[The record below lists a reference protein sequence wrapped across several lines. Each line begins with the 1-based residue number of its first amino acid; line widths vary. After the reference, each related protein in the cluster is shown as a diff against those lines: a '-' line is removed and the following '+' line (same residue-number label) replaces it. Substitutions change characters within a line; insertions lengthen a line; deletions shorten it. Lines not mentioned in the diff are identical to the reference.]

1 MVILS
6 SLVHACGDRLTVL
19 DVENSRSLEDEAVP
33 VINQCRKLI
42 ELNIFGTSISDEGKA
57 RVIMGL
63 PHLQY
68 LVRADFLCDALGWI
82 DYLEVCLHFTTL
94 QDPKDS
100 SFNALS
106 GNGKSSVRYSRIHA
120 INIILLP

>member
-33 VINQCRKLI
+33 VINQCKKLI

-82 DYLEVCLHFTTL
+82 DYLEVHYTTM
-94 QDPKDS
+94 QDQQDS

-106 GNGKSSVRYSRIHA
+106 GNGKSSIRYSRIHA

>member
-82 DYLEVCLHFTTL
+82 DYLEVLFGSLKHL
-94 QDPKDS
+94 K
-100 SFNALS
+100 
-106 GNGKSSVRYSRIHA
+106 
-120 INIILLP
+120 